1 MEITKVQKKQ
11 LHKIGKDH
19 QLDFIILHGSYA
31 KGTSYRG
38 SDLDIAYVGGTKHNL
53 DEYLR
58 IFSQL
63 EDIFGNNLQ
72 RELDVKELR
81 YTDPLF
87 RYHVVRDGILLFG
100 NPTAYA
106 EFKSYAYRDYID
118 SHDLRKLQ
126 DVLLKKSIKE
136 LSQRYA

>member
-53 DEYLR
+53 DEY
-58 IFSQL
+58 
-63 EDIFGNNLQ
+63 
-72 RELDVKELR
+72 
-81 YTDPLF
+81 
-87 RYHVVRDGILLFG
+87 
-100 NPTAYA
+100 
-106 EFKSYAYRDYID
+106 
-118 SHDLRKLQ
+118 
-126 DVLLKKSIKE
+126 
-136 LSQRYA
+136 